1 MCIDTYPSGIEAPIM
16 VNGSI
21 CVYVFKI
28 RTIVACLCRS
38 NFIYMCICLVV
49 CLLIYIAMD
58 ELLQECFLQALKTR
72 LNKTEL
78 PLLTSTFYSAHMIPL
93 CPAHLRLDIKKS
105 SYKKVNTRILCMHTY
120 LHHICT
126 YIVTYMYESLH
137 QVK

>member
-1 MCIDTYPSGIEAPIM
+1 M

-21 CVYVFKI
+21 CGGNVYLFKI

-38 NFIYMCICLVV
+38 NFIYMYICLVV

-120 LHHICT
+120 T
-126 YIVTYMYESLH
+126 YIPTTYLYIHSYIH
-137 QVK
+137 V